1 MEILKKTKK
10 AFPLIAFL
18 SLLLIAAIISGNSHA
33 VFPAFADNQTA
44 VGGGSLRIDIN
55 WMASNESSDP
65 YPSFYSGGI
74 WGQDESTGEY
84 SVLNGAVLSVKVPAD
99 ADVYVAYDLDLA
111 GDLWSI
117 KGDYVKDGVPYLKL
131 DDSTT
136 ELFTN
141 RGYDDPVADGTVG
154 EYYPASWRFAGY
166 SADSGEAQFIFRI
179 ANAGNLSVRVEKN
192 GEINE
197 EDYPVNNID
206 WTGAQPVYNA
216 AVGGYMMGLQTG
228 TANGMPTYAV
238 RIDFTDAFP
247 NTAPYSA
254 ASGIKEI
261 YVLRFDDSL
270 TDSAEDEVPDFTTE
284 ELEDLVKKH
293 TAYRTGFN
301 SAVRNATVRFDLQN
315 DGWYYY
321 YTIDGVGNISIGPLL
336 DNKLEISGDPDYIIK
351 AEVGGGTIVDYN
363 VKSNIEA
370 AEALIREHAPGTENA
385 VTEKLYDDVNEALA
399 QLTFAFRT
407 LGNTEEALLKK
418 GELYFEFFNGVYA
431 TLLSAVESGEEF
443 VSFEVI
449 NDYFVNGEFSVG
461 EVEGAVQ
468 GKPGDEVMV
477 RISLG
482 GIDRGMDGYNEIRS
496 AAGNNGKIIR
506 IDYILYLNGEPM
518 TSDAVAGSFILDYKH
533 ESGVDCVFV
542 KQSDGIYVKAN
553 IPGANFDRI
562 MLGGASGTIYL
573 VIDGEDNAIPYW
585 VWIIV
590 GIAAALMIAAVVTF
604 IVLKRKGIIGKKAK
618 RNPEKPKTVTDT
630 VKKQSQKSAVNN
642 KSGNV
647 ETDENGRADRLSQK
661 GDYDD

>member
-10 AFPLIAFL
+10 AFPLIAVL

-44 VGGGSLRIDIN
+44 VGGGSLRIDIAP
-55 WMASNESSDP
+55 MASNESSDP
-65 YPSFYSGGI
+65 VPSFYSGGI
-74 WGQDESTGEY
+74 WGTDADTGES
-84 SVLNGAVLSVKVPAD
+84 SVLNGAVLSVKVPANVD
-99 ADVYVAYDLDLA
+99 AFVAYDLDTA
-111 GDLWSI
+111 GEIWAIRGEDEI
-117 KGDYVKDGVPYLKL
+117 NGVPYLKL
-131 DDSTT
+131 DHSSKA
-136 ELFTN
+136 LQTN
-141 RGYDDPVADGTVG
+141 RDYDQVVGNSTVG
-154 EYYPASWRFAGY
+154 EYYPMSWRYAGE
-166 SADSGEAQFIFRI
+166 SADHTQRQYIFRLG
-179 ANAGNLSVRVEKN
+179 AAGTLSVRVTDGTN
-192 GEINE
+192 VNE
-197 EDYPVNNID
+197 QDYVVANID
-206 WTGAQPVYNA
+206 WTGAQPVYNE

-284 ELEDLVKKH
+284 ELEDLVKEH

-301 SAVRNATVRFDLQN
+301 SAVRDATVRFDLQN

-363 VKSNIEA
+363 VKSNIET

-407 LGNTEEALLKK
+407 LGDTEEALLKK

-590 GIAAALMIAAVVTF
+590 GIAAALMIAAVVTL

-647 ETDENGRADRLSQK
+647 ETDENGRADRLPQK

>member
-1 MEILKKTKK
+1 
-10 AFPLIAFL
+10 
-18 SLLLIAAIISGNSHA
+18 
-33 VFPAFADNQTA
+33 
-44 VGGGSLRIDIN
+44 
-55 WMASNESSDP
+55 MASNEQSLQA
-65 YPSFYSGGI
+65 PSFYTGGI

-206 WTGAQPVYNA
+206 WTGAQPVYNE

-284 ELEDLVKKH
+284 ELEDLVKEH

-363 VKSNIEA
+363 VKSNIET

-407 LGNTEEALLKK
+407 LR
-418 GELYFEFFNGVYA
+418 GVR
-431 TLLSAVESGEEF
+431 F
-443 VSFEVI
+443 V
-449 NDYFVNGEFSVG
+449 
-461 EVEGAVQ
+461 
-468 GKPGDEVMV
+468 
-477 RISLG
+477 
-482 GIDRGMDGYNEIRS
+482 
-496 AAGNNGKIIR
+496 
-506 IDYILYLNGEPM
+506 
-518 TSDAVAGSFILDYKH
+518 
-533 ESGVDCVFV
+533 
-542 KQSDGIYVKAN
+542 
-553 IPGANFDRI
+553 
-562 MLGGASGTIYL
+562 
-573 VIDGEDNAIPYW
+573 
-585 VWIIV
+585 
-590 GIAAALMIAAVVTF
+590 
-604 IVLKRKGIIGKKAK
+604 
-618 RNPEKPKTVTDT
+618 
-630 VKKQSQKSAVNN
+630 
-642 KSGNV
+642 
-647 ETDENGRADRLSQK
+647 
-661 GDYDD
+661 

>member
-44 VGGGSLRIDIN
+44 VGGGSLRIQIAP
-55 WMASNESSDP
+55 MASNEQSLQA
-65 YPSFYSGGI
+65 PSFYTGGI

-117 KGDYVKDGVPYLKL
+117 KGDYVKDGVPYLQL

-206 WTGAQPVYNA
+206 WTGAQPVYNE

-284 ELEDLVKKH
+284 ELEDLVKEH

-363 VKSNIEA
+363 VKSNIET

-407 LGNTEEALLKK
+407 LGDTEEALLKK

-449 NDYFVNGEFSVG
+449 NDYLVNGEFSVG

-590 GIAAALMIAAVVTF
+590 GIAAALMIAAVVTL